1 MAPAAIRITL
11 LAMKPPQEPG
21 SLPLDYAAEIAFELH
36 LLRAECSQAA
46 RHLMSQC
53 PLDEHAL
60 EECARLDE
68 ALARAHAVVQTT
80 IARIRCVRAKR
91 RPRSR

>member
-1 MAPAAIRITL
+1 
-11 LAMKPPQEPG
+11 MKPSEEPG

-46 RHLMSQC
+46 SNLMSQSS
-53 PLDEHAL
+53 LDENAL
-60 EECARLDE
+60 EECARLDD
-68 ALARAHAVVQTT
+68 ALARAHALVQAT